1 MEELLQ
7 YVWGHRLL
15 PPGALKL
22 ADGRPLQII
31 DPGRLNRDSGPD
43 FFNAK
48 VKIDGRLWCGN
59 VEIHVRA
66 SDWFRHGHQSDR
78 AYDSVILHV
87 VAHDDCEVS
96 RSDGQTIPQ
105 MKMECAADFGRRFG
119 EFVNVPSATLPCAV
133 SLVDIP
139 PLYMR
144 DWLDSMAFERINAKA
159 ERILGYLERF
169 NGSWEDAAYVTLA
182 RALGTGVN
190 SEPFERLALA
200 TPLRLMLKHS
210 DSLTA
215 VEAILFGQAGLI
227 PPNPTGYAAVL
238 AREYEFLSHKFSL
251 RPVESPGWKMARMR
265 PAAFPH
271 RRIALL
277 ALMVSRG
284 FRFMQQVLDIDG
296 EESARALFTDLTLSG
311 YWLSHFS
318 LADAAPTSAPP
329 SLSRATADVL
339 TINVVVPLL
348 FAYGHATGSHRHSE
362 MAVDLLEH
370 LPAERNSLV
379 ALFER
384 AGVKCPN
391 AFTSQAL
398 IELRRAYC
406 DVRKC
411 LYCRI
416 GHRILASK
424 TAP

>member
-22 ADGRPLQII
+22 ADGRSLQII

-66 SDWFRHGHQSDR
+66 SDWFRHGHQADG

-87 VAHDDCEVS
+87 VAHDDCEV
-96 RSDGQTIPQ
+96 RRPDGQVIPQ

-119 EFVNVPSATLPCAV
+119 EFVNVPSATLPCAT
-133 SLVDIP
+133 SLTDIP

-190 SEPFERLALA
+190 SEPFERLALS
-200 TPLRLMLKHS
+200 TPLRFMLKHS

-227 PPNPTGYAAVL
+227 PPKPAGYAAML
-238 AREYEFLSHKFSL
+238 AGEYDFLSRKFSL

-284 FRFMQQVLDIDG
+284 FRFMQQVLDIDS

-329 SLSRATADVL
+329 SVSRATADVL
-339 TINVVVPLL
+339 TINVVAPLL

-370 LPAERNSLV
+370 LPPERNSLV